1 MDKREFNDQV
11 EGRNAVL
18 ELLES
23 DRDINKIFISDGEKH
38 GSINKII
45 ALAKEKKVIINEVS
59 KNKLNQM
66 SQTENNQ
73 GVIAIVPPFNYCE
86 IDDILD
92 LAKNRNEKPFVLIL
106 DGIEDP
112 HNLGSIIR
120 TAETAGVH
128 GIIIPK
134 RRAAN
139 VNSTV
144 AKVSAGAVEYMK
156 IARVNNIND
165 AINTLKENDIWIC
178 GTDMN
183 TDKYYY
189 DEDFTGGIGI
199 VIGSE
204 GYGMSRLVKENC
216 DFLVKIPMKGKITS
230 LNASVSAGIVMYEVV
245 KQRIRIKNN
254 PRRSCICMK
263 SKKKILLIII
273 PIVIIL
279 IIAAIIAVLYFTTD
293 LFKSNEELFWKYFA
307 KNQDVFD
314 VIKNDK
320 QAEQSQFKT
329 NNSYT
334 SDGNLS
340 LVIAQGENSSKQL
353 DVVTTARHDVNTS
366 RTYADAT
373 LKNGDI
379 DLFKASYINSGD
391 IYAVSCDEIF
401 QGYVGTENSGLTQL
415 AANFG
420 IENFP
425 DSINVNEYTNLL
437 DVTDEEWAHISET
450 YLPVIMNVIS
460 EESYTKSS
468 QEIQVNGQTYNA
480 NIYGIQITGENLKQ
494 LIINGLTTLRG
505 DTQTL
510 VMLSNKLST
519 LGLGIE
525 YTDTSNLAL
534 KIDELI
540 DNMQNVTIEDNLY
553 INVYENNGEVI
564 RTEIN
569 LENTIN
575 LVYDRTSSSSSL
587 TIDLIGTMTEQEII
601 DESIDNTNITDAN
614 NMSGD
619 VTTYN
624 ANNETDNTATNEN
637 VVDNEDTIVS
647 MENTESMNTTV
658 EENVNGN
665 SALEGNSIA
674 GENNGITDSSDEV
687 IDLST
692 TQDKSGSSTRIVIT
706 KNNTDN
712 LTTNTIEIVP
722 DSNIPNENITI
733 TINMSNVQNDSINNS
748 YEIVTN
754 TINGE
759 QTETLTITYDNN
771 TIKADQVEEIPELT
785 GSNTAIASNY
795 DANTFNTFLTNWAN
809 LFMNKLSE
817 KLTVL
822 GF

>member
-59 KNKLNQM
+59 KTKLNQM

-307 KNQDVFD
+307 QNQDVFD

-353 DVVTTARHDVNTS
+353 NVVTTARHDITTN

-460 EESYTKSS
+460 EESYTKASE
-468 QEIQVNGQTYNA
+468 EIQVNGQTYNA
-480 NIYGIQITGENLKQ
+480 NVYGIQITGENLKQ

-540 DNMQNVTIEDNLY
+540 DNMQNVTIGDNLY
-553 INVYENNGEVI
+553 INVYENNDEVI
-564 RTEIN
+564 RK
-569 LENTIN
+569 
-575 LVYDRTSSSSSL
+575 
-587 TIDLIGTMTEQEII
+587 
-601 DESIDNTNITDAN
+601 ES
-614 NMSGD
+614 
-619 VTTYN
+619 
-624 ANNETDNTATNEN
+624 
-637 VVDNEDTIVS
+637 
-647 MENTESMNTTV
+647 
-658 EENVNGN
+658 
-665 SALEGNSIA
+665 
-674 GENNGITDSSDEV
+674 
-687 IDLST
+687 
-692 TQDKSGSSTRIVIT
+692 
-706 KNNTDN
+706 
-712 LTTNTIEIVP
+712 
-722 DSNIPNENITI
+722 
-733 TINMSNVQNDSINNS
+733 
-748 YEIVTN
+748 
-754 TINGE
+754 
-759 QTETLTITYDNN
+759 
-771 TIKADQVEEIPELT
+771 
-785 GSNTAIASNY
+785 
-795 DANTFNTFLTNWAN
+795 
-809 LFMNKLSE
+809 
-817 KLTVL
+817 
-822 GF
+822 

>member
-1 MDKREFNDQV
+1 
-11 EGRNAVL
+11 
-18 ELLES
+18 
-23 DRDINKIFISDGEKH
+23 
-38 GSINKII
+38 
-45 ALAKEKKVIINEVS
+45 
-59 KNKLNQM
+59 
-66 SQTENNQ
+66 
-73 GVIAIVPPFNYCE
+73 
-86 IDDILD
+86 
-92 LAKNRNEKPFVLIL
+92 
-106 DGIEDP
+106 
-112 HNLGSIIR
+112 
-120 TAETAGVH
+120 
-128 GIIIPK
+128 
-134 RRAAN
+134 
-139 VNSTV
+139 
-144 AKVSAGAVEYMK
+144 MK
-156 IARVNNIND
+156 
-165 AINTLKENDIWIC
+165 
-178 GTDMN
+178 
-183 TDKYYY
+183 
-189 DEDFTGGIGI
+189 
-199 VIGSE
+199 
-204 GYGMSRLVKENC
+204 
-216 DFLVKIPMKGKITS
+216 
-230 LNASVSAGIVMYEVV
+230 
-245 KQRIRIKNN
+245 
-254 PRRSCICMK
+254 
-263 SKKKILLIII
+263 KKKILLIII
-273 PIVIIL
+273 PIIIIL

-307 KNQDVFD
+307 QNQDVFD

-353 DVVTTARHDVNTS
+353 NVVTTARHDITTN

-460 EESYTKSS
+460 KESYTKSS
-468 QEIQVNGQTYNA
+468 EEIQVNGQTYNA
-480 NIYGIQITGENLKQ
+480 NVYGIQITGENLKQ

-540 DNMQNVTIEDNLY
+540 DNMQNVTIGDNLY

-692 TQDKSGSSTRIVIT
+692 TQDTSVSSTRIVIT
-706 KNNTDN
+706 KSNTDN
-712 LTTNTIEIVP
+712 LTTNTIQI
-722 DSNIPNENITI
+722 IPNTDVSNENITI

-748 YEIVTN
+748 YEIVAN
-754 TINGE
+754 TLNGE
-759 QTETLTITYDNN
+759 QTETSTITYDTS
-771 TIKADQVEEIPELT
+771 TIRADQVEEIPELT

-795 DANTFNTFLTNWAN
+795 DANTFNTFLSNWVN
-809 LFMNKLSE
+809 LFMNALSE

>member
-1 MDKREFNDQV
+1 
-11 EGRNAVL
+11 
-18 ELLES
+18 
-23 DRDINKIFISDGEKH
+23 
-38 GSINKII
+38 
-45 ALAKEKKVIINEVS
+45 
-59 KNKLNQM
+59 
-66 SQTENNQ
+66 
-73 GVIAIVPPFNYCE
+73 
-86 IDDILD
+86 
-92 LAKNRNEKPFVLIL
+92 
-106 DGIEDP
+106 
-112 HNLGSIIR
+112 
-120 TAETAGVH
+120 
-128 GIIIPK
+128 
-134 RRAAN
+134 
-139 VNSTV
+139 
-144 AKVSAGAVEYMK
+144 MK
-156 IARVNNIND
+156 
-165 AINTLKENDIWIC
+165 
-178 GTDMN
+178 
-183 TDKYYY
+183 
-189 DEDFTGGIGI
+189 
-199 VIGSE
+199 
-204 GYGMSRLVKENC
+204 
-216 DFLVKIPMKGKITS
+216 
-230 LNASVSAGIVMYEVV
+230 
-245 KQRIRIKNN
+245 
-254 PRRSCICMK
+254 
-263 SKKKILLIII
+263 KKKILLIII
-273 PIVIIL
+273 PIVIVL

-307 KNQDVFD
+307 QNQDVFD

-353 DVVTTARHDVNTS
+353 NVVTTARHDITTN

-460 EESYTKSS
+460 KESYTKSS
-468 QEIQVNGQTYNA
+468 EEIQVNGQTYNA
-480 NIYGIQITGENLKQ
+480 NVYGIQITGENLKQ
-494 LIINGLTTLRG
+494 LIINALTTLRG

-540 DNMQNVTIEDNLY
+540 DNMQNVTIGDNLY

-692 TQDKSGSSTRIVIT
+692 TQDTSVSSTRIVIT
-706 KNNTDN
+706 KSNTDN
-712 LTTNTIEIVP
+712 LTTNTIQI
-722 DSNIPNENITI
+722 IPNTDVSNENITI

-748 YEIVTN
+748 YEIVAN
-754 TINGE
+754 TLNGE
-759 QTETLTITYDNN
+759 QTETSTITYDTS
-771 TIKADQVEEIPELT
+771 TIRADQVEEIPELT

-795 DANTFNTFLTNWAN
+795 DANTFNTFLSNWVN
-809 LFMNKLSE
+809 LFMNALSE

>member
-1 MDKREFNDQV
+1 
-11 EGRNAVL
+11 
-18 ELLES
+18 
-23 DRDINKIFISDGEKH
+23 
-38 GSINKII
+38 
-45 ALAKEKKVIINEVS
+45 
-59 KNKLNQM
+59 
-66 SQTENNQ
+66 
-73 GVIAIVPPFNYCE
+73 
-86 IDDILD
+86 
-92 LAKNRNEKPFVLIL
+92 
-106 DGIEDP
+106 
-112 HNLGSIIR
+112 
-120 TAETAGVH
+120 
-128 GIIIPK
+128 
-134 RRAAN
+134 
-139 VNSTV
+139 
-144 AKVSAGAVEYMK
+144 MK
-156 IARVNNIND
+156 
-165 AINTLKENDIWIC
+165 
-178 GTDMN
+178 
-183 TDKYYY
+183 
-189 DEDFTGGIGI
+189 
-199 VIGSE
+199 
-204 GYGMSRLVKENC
+204 
-216 DFLVKIPMKGKITS
+216 
-230 LNASVSAGIVMYEVV
+230 
-245 KQRIRIKNN
+245 
-254 PRRSCICMK
+254 
-263 SKKKILLIII
+263 KKKILLIII
-273 PIVIIL
+273 PIVIVL

-307 KNQDVFD
+307 QNQDVFD

-353 DVVTTARHDVNTS
+353 NVVTTARHDITTN

-460 EESYTKSS
+460 KESYTKSS
-468 QEIQVNGQTYNA
+468 EEIQVNGQTYNA
-480 NIYGIQITGENLKQ
+480 NVYGIQITGENLKQ

-540 DNMQNVTIEDNLY
+540 DNMQNVTIGDNLY

-575 LVYDRTSSSSSL
+575 LIYDRTSSSSSL

-692 TQDKSGSSTRIVIT
+692 TQDTSVSSTRIVIT
-706 KNNTDN
+706 KSNTDN
-712 LTTNTIEIVP
+712 LTTNTIQI
-722 DSNIPNENITI
+722 IPNTDVSNENITI

-748 YEIVTN
+748 YEIVAN
-754 TINGE
+754 TLNGE
-759 QTETLTITYDNN
+759 QTETSTITYDTS
-771 TIKADQVEEIPELT
+771 TIRADQVEEIPELT

-795 DANTFNTFLTNWAN
+795 DANTFNTFLSNWVN
-809 LFMNKLSE
+809 LFMNALSE

>member
-1 MDKREFNDQV
+1 
-11 EGRNAVL
+11 
-18 ELLES
+18 
-23 DRDINKIFISDGEKH
+23 
-38 GSINKII
+38 
-45 ALAKEKKVIINEVS
+45 
-59 KNKLNQM
+59 
-66 SQTENNQ
+66 
-73 GVIAIVPPFNYCE
+73 
-86 IDDILD
+86 
-92 LAKNRNEKPFVLIL
+92 
-106 DGIEDP
+106 
-112 HNLGSIIR
+112 
-120 TAETAGVH
+120 
-128 GIIIPK
+128 
-134 RRAAN
+134 
-139 VNSTV
+139 
-144 AKVSAGAVEYMK
+144 
-156 IARVNNIND
+156 
-165 AINTLKENDIWIC
+165 
-178 GTDMN
+178 
-183 TDKYYY
+183 
-189 DEDFTGGIGI
+189 
-199 VIGSE
+199 
-204 GYGMSRLVKENC
+204 
-216 DFLVKIPMKGKITS
+216 
-230 LNASVSAGIVMYEVV
+230 
-245 KQRIRIKNN
+245 
-254 PRRSCICMK
+254 MK

-273 PIVIIL
+273 PIVIVL

-307 KNQDVFD
+307 QNQDVFD

-353 DVVTTARHDVNTS
+353 NVVTTARHDITTN

-437 DVTDEEWAHISET
+437 DITDEEWAHISET

-480 NIYGIQITGENLKQ
+480 NVYGIQITGENLKQ
-494 LIINGLTTLRG
+494 LIINALTTLRG

-540 DNMQNVTIEDNLY
+540 DNMQNVTIGDNLY

-748 YEIVTN
+748 YEIVAN

-795 DANTFNTFLTNWAN
+795 DANTFNTFLTNWVN
-809 LFMNKLSE
+809 LFMNALSE

>member
-1 MDKREFNDQV
+1 M
-11 EGRNAVL
+11 
-18 ELLES
+18 
-23 DRDINKIFISDGEKH
+23 
-38 GSINKII
+38 
-45 ALAKEKKVIINEVS
+45 
-59 KNKLNQM
+59 KN
-66 SQTENNQ
+66 
-73 GVIAIVPPFNYCE
+73 
-86 IDDILD
+86 
-92 LAKNRNEKPFVLIL
+92 
-106 DGIEDP
+106 
-112 HNLGSIIR
+112 
-120 TAETAGVH
+120 
-128 GIIIPK
+128 
-134 RRAAN
+134 
-139 VNSTV
+139 
-144 AKVSAGAVEYMK
+144 
-156 IARVNNIND
+156 
-165 AINTLKENDIWIC
+165 
-178 GTDMN
+178 
-183 TDKYYY
+183 
-189 DEDFTGGIGI
+189 
-199 VIGSE
+199 
-204 GYGMSRLVKENC
+204 
-216 DFLVKIPMKGKITS
+216 
-230 LNASVSAGIVMYEVV
+230 
-245 KQRIRIKNN
+245 
-254 PRRSCICMK
+254 
-263 SKKKILLIII
+263 KKKILLIII
-273 PIVIIL
+273 PIIIVL
-279 IIAAIIAVLYFTTD
+279 IIAVIIAVLYFTTD

-307 KNQDVFD
+307 QNKDVLN
-314 VIKNDK
+314 IIENEK
-320 QAEQSQFKT
+320 QAEQNQFKT

-334 SDGNLS
+334 SNGNLS

-353 DVVTTARHDVNTS
+353 NVVTTARHDVTTN

-379 DLFKASYINSGD
+379 NLFKASYINSGD

-437 DVTDEEWAHISET
+437 DITDEEWAHISET

-480 NIYGIQITGENLKQ
+480 NVYGIQITGENLKQ
-494 LIINGLTTLRG
+494 LIINALTTLRG

-540 DNMQNVTIEDNLY
+540 DNMQNVTIGDNLY

-692 TQDKSGSSTRIVIT
+692 TQDTSVSSTRIVIT
-706 KNNTDN
+706 KSNTDN
-712 LTTNTIEIVP
+712 LTTNTIQI
-722 DSNIPNENITI
+722 IPNTDVSNENITI

-748 YEIVTN
+748 YEIVAN
-754 TINGE
+754 TLNGE
-759 QTETLTITYDNN
+759 QTETSTITYDTS
-771 TIKADQVEEIPELT
+771 TIRADQVEEIPELT

-795 DANTFNTFLTNWAN
+795 DANTFNTFLSNWVN
-809 LFMNKLSE
+809 LFMNALSE

>member
-1 MDKREFNDQV
+1 
-11 EGRNAVL
+11 
-18 ELLES
+18 
-23 DRDINKIFISDGEKH
+23 
-38 GSINKII
+38 
-45 ALAKEKKVIINEVS
+45 
-59 KNKLNQM
+59 
-66 SQTENNQ
+66 
-73 GVIAIVPPFNYCE
+73 
-86 IDDILD
+86 
-92 LAKNRNEKPFVLIL
+92 
-106 DGIEDP
+106 
-112 HNLGSIIR
+112 
-120 TAETAGVH
+120 
-128 GIIIPK
+128 
-134 RRAAN
+134 
-139 VNSTV
+139 
-144 AKVSAGAVEYMK
+144 
-156 IARVNNIND
+156 
-165 AINTLKENDIWIC
+165 
-178 GTDMN
+178 
-183 TDKYYY
+183 
-189 DEDFTGGIGI
+189 
-199 VIGSE
+199 
-204 GYGMSRLVKENC
+204 
-216 DFLVKIPMKGKITS
+216 
-230 LNASVSAGIVMYEVV
+230 
-245 KQRIRIKNN
+245 
-254 PRRSCICMK
+254 MK

-273 PIVIIL
+273 PIIIIL

-307 KNQDVFD
+307 QNQDVFD

-353 DVVTTARHDVNTS
+353 NVVTTARHDITTN

-437 DVTDEEWAHISET
+437 DITDEEWAHISET

-480 NIYGIQITGENLKQ
+480 NVYGIQITGENLKQ
-494 LIINGLTTLRG
+494 LIINALTTLRG

-540 DNMQNVTIEDNLY
+540 DNMQNVTIGDNLY

-692 TQDKSGSSTRIVIT
+692 TQDTSVSSTRIVIT
-706 KNNTDN
+706 KSNTDN
-712 LTTNTIEIVP
+712 LTTNTIQI
-722 DSNIPNENITI
+722 IPNTDVSNENITI

-748 YEIVTN
+748 YEIVAN
-754 TINGE
+754 TLNGE
-759 QTETLTITYDNN
+759 QTETSTITYDTS
-771 TIKADQVEEIPELT
+771 TIRADQVEEIPELT

-795 DANTFNTFLTNWAN
+795 DANTFNTFLSNWVN
-809 LFMNKLSE
+809 LFMNALSE

>member
-1 MDKREFNDQV
+1 
-11 EGRNAVL
+11 
-18 ELLES
+18 
-23 DRDINKIFISDGEKH
+23 
-38 GSINKII
+38 
-45 ALAKEKKVIINEVS
+45 
-59 KNKLNQM
+59 
-66 SQTENNQ
+66 
-73 GVIAIVPPFNYCE
+73 
-86 IDDILD
+86 
-92 LAKNRNEKPFVLIL
+92 
-106 DGIEDP
+106 
-112 HNLGSIIR
+112 
-120 TAETAGVH
+120 
-128 GIIIPK
+128 
-134 RRAAN
+134 
-139 VNSTV
+139 
-144 AKVSAGAVEYMK
+144 MK
-156 IARVNNIND
+156 
-165 AINTLKENDIWIC
+165 
-178 GTDMN
+178 
-183 TDKYYY
+183 
-189 DEDFTGGIGI
+189 
-199 VIGSE
+199 
-204 GYGMSRLVKENC
+204 
-216 DFLVKIPMKGKITS
+216 
-230 LNASVSAGIVMYEVV
+230 
-245 KQRIRIKNN
+245 
-254 PRRSCICMK
+254 
-263 SKKKILLIII
+263 KKKILLIII
-273 PIVIIL
+273 PIVIVL

-307 KNQDVFD
+307 QNQDVFD

-353 DVVTTARHDVNTS
+353 NVVTTARHDITTN

-460 EESYTKSS
+460 KESYTKSS
-468 QEIQVNGQTYNA
+468 EEIQVNGQTYNA
-480 NIYGIQITGENLKQ
+480 NVYGIQITGENLKQ
-494 LIINGLTTLRG
+494 LIINALTALRG

-540 DNMQNVTIEDNLY
+540 DNMQNVTIGDNLY

-575 LVYDRTSSSSSL
+575 LVYDRASSSSSL

-665 SALEGNSIA
+665 SAVDVNNAIEGTNTTSD
-674 GENNGITDSSDEV
+674 NNATDASDEV

-692 TQDKSGSSTRIVIT
+692 TQDTSVSSTRIVIT
-706 KNNTDN
+706 KSNTDN
-712 LTTNTIEIVP
+712 LTTNTIQI
-722 DSNIPNENITI
+722 IPNTDVSNENITI

-748 YEIVTN
+748 YEIVAN
-754 TINGE
+754 TLNGE
-759 QTETLTITYDNN
+759 QTETSTITYDTS
-771 TIKADQVEEIPELT
+771 TIRADQVEEIPELT

-795 DANTFNTFLTNWAN
+795 DANTFNTFLSNWVN
-809 LFMNKLSE
+809 LFMNALSE

>member
-1 MDKREFNDQV
+1 
-11 EGRNAVL
+11 
-18 ELLES
+18 
-23 DRDINKIFISDGEKH
+23 
-38 GSINKII
+38 
-45 ALAKEKKVIINEVS
+45 
-59 KNKLNQM
+59 
-66 SQTENNQ
+66 
-73 GVIAIVPPFNYCE
+73 
-86 IDDILD
+86 
-92 LAKNRNEKPFVLIL
+92 
-106 DGIEDP
+106 
-112 HNLGSIIR
+112 
-120 TAETAGVH
+120 
-128 GIIIPK
+128 
-134 RRAAN
+134 
-139 VNSTV
+139 
-144 AKVSAGAVEYMK
+144 MK
-156 IARVNNIND
+156 
-165 AINTLKENDIWIC
+165 
-178 GTDMN
+178 
-183 TDKYYY
+183 
-189 DEDFTGGIGI
+189 
-199 VIGSE
+199 
-204 GYGMSRLVKENC
+204 
-216 DFLVKIPMKGKITS
+216 
-230 LNASVSAGIVMYEVV
+230 
-245 KQRIRIKNN
+245 
-254 PRRSCICMK
+254 
-263 SKKKILLIII
+263 KKKILLIII
-273 PIVIIL
+273 PIVIVL

-307 KNQDVFD
+307 QNQDVFD

-437 DVTDEEWAHISET
+437 DVTDEEWTHILET

-460 EESYTKSS
+460 KESYTKSS
-468 QEIQVNGQTYNA
+468 EEIQVNGQTYNA
-480 NIYGIQITGENLKQ
+480 NVYGIQITGENLKQ
-494 LIINGLTTLRG
+494 LIINALTTLRG

-540 DNMQNVTIEDNLY
+540 DNMQNVTIGDNLY

-614 NMSGD
+614 NMSGN
-619 VTTYN
+619 VATYN
-624 ANNETDNTATNEN
+624 ANETDNTATNEN
-637 VVDNEDTIVS
+637 VVDNGDTIVS

-665 SALEGNSIA
+665 SAVDVNNAIEGTNTTSD
-674 GENNGITDSSDEV
+674 NNATDASDEV

-692 TQDKSGSSTRIVIT
+692 TQDTSVSSTRIVIT
-706 KNNTDN
+706 KSNTDN
-712 LTTNTIEIVP
+712 LTTNTIQI
-722 DSNIPNENITI
+722 IPNTDVSNENITI

-748 YEIVTN
+748 YEIVAN
-754 TINGE
+754 TLNGE
-759 QTETLTITYDNN
+759 QTETSTITYDTS
-771 TIKADQVEEIPELT
+771 TIRADQVEEIPELT

-795 DANTFNTFLTNWAN
+795 DANTFNTFLSNWVN
-809 LFMNKLSE
+809 LFMNALSE

>member
-1 MDKREFNDQV
+1 
-11 EGRNAVL
+11 
-18 ELLES
+18 
-23 DRDINKIFISDGEKH
+23 
-38 GSINKII
+38 
-45 ALAKEKKVIINEVS
+45 
-59 KNKLNQM
+59 
-66 SQTENNQ
+66 
-73 GVIAIVPPFNYCE
+73 
-86 IDDILD
+86 
-92 LAKNRNEKPFVLIL
+92 
-106 DGIEDP
+106 
-112 HNLGSIIR
+112 
-120 TAETAGVH
+120 
-128 GIIIPK
+128 
-134 RRAAN
+134 
-139 VNSTV
+139 
-144 AKVSAGAVEYMK
+144 
-156 IARVNNIND
+156 
-165 AINTLKENDIWIC
+165 
-178 GTDMN
+178 
-183 TDKYYY
+183 
-189 DEDFTGGIGI
+189 
-199 VIGSE
+199 
-204 GYGMSRLVKENC
+204 
-216 DFLVKIPMKGKITS
+216 
-230 LNASVSAGIVMYEVV
+230 
-245 KQRIRIKNN
+245 
-254 PRRSCICMK
+254 MK

-273 PIVIIL
+273 PIIIIL

-307 KNQDVFD
+307 QNQDVFD

-353 DVVTTARHDVNTS
+353 NVVTTARHDITTN

-460 EESYTKSS
+460 KESYTKSS
-468 QEIQVNGQTYNA
+468 EEIQVNGQTYNA
-480 NIYGIQITGENLKQ
+480 NVYSIQITGENLKQ

-540 DNMQNVTIEDNLY
+540 DNMQNVTIGDNLY

-614 NMSGD
+614 NMSGN
-619 VTTYN
+619 VATYN
-624 ANNETDNTATNEN
+624 ANETDNTATNEN
-637 VVDNEDTIVS
+637 VVDNGDTIVS

-665 SALEGNSIA
+665 SAVDVNNAIEGTNTTSD
-674 GENNGITDSSDEV
+674 NNATDASDEV

-692 TQDKSGSSTRIVIT
+692 TQDTSVSSTRIVIT
-706 KNNTDN
+706 KSNTDN
-712 LTTNTIEIVP
+712 LTTNTIQI
-722 DSNIPNENITI
+722 IPNTDVSNENITI

-748 YEIVTN
+748 YEIVAN
-754 TINGE
+754 TLNGE
-759 QTETLTITYDNN
+759 QTETSTITYDTS
-771 TIKADQVEEIPELT
+771 TIRADQVEEIPELT

-795 DANTFNTFLTNWAN
+795 DANTFNTFLSNWVN
-809 LFMNKLSE
+809 LFMNALSE

>member
-1 MDKREFNDQV
+1 
-11 EGRNAVL
+11 
-18 ELLES
+18 
-23 DRDINKIFISDGEKH
+23 
-38 GSINKII
+38 
-45 ALAKEKKVIINEVS
+45 
-59 KNKLNQM
+59 
-66 SQTENNQ
+66 
-73 GVIAIVPPFNYCE
+73 
-86 IDDILD
+86 
-92 LAKNRNEKPFVLIL
+92 
-106 DGIEDP
+106 
-112 HNLGSIIR
+112 
-120 TAETAGVH
+120 
-128 GIIIPK
+128 
-134 RRAAN
+134 
-139 VNSTV
+139 
-144 AKVSAGAVEYMK
+144 
-156 IARVNNIND
+156 
-165 AINTLKENDIWIC
+165 
-178 GTDMN
+178 
-183 TDKYYY
+183 
-189 DEDFTGGIGI
+189 
-199 VIGSE
+199 
-204 GYGMSRLVKENC
+204 
-216 DFLVKIPMKGKITS
+216 
-230 LNASVSAGIVMYEVV
+230 
-245 KQRIRIKNN
+245 
-254 PRRSCICMK
+254 MK

-273 PIVIIL
+273 PIVIVL

-307 KNQDVFD
+307 QNQDVFD

-353 DVVTTARHDVNTS
+353 NVVTTARHDITTN

-425 DSINVNEYTNLL
+425 DSININEYSNIL
-437 DVTDEEWAHISET
+437 DLTDEEWTHISET
-450 YLPVIMNVIS
+450 YLPVITNSIS

-468 QEIQVNGQTYNA
+468 EEIQVNGQTYNA
-480 NIYGIQITGENLKQ
+480 NVYGIQITGENLKQ
-494 LIINGLTTLRG
+494 LIINALTTLRG

-540 DNMQNVTIEDNLY
+540 DNMQNVTIGDNLY

-575 LVYDRTSSSSSL
+575 LIYDRTSSSSSL

-692 TQDKSGSSTRIVIT
+692 TQDTSVSSTRIVIT
-706 KNNTDN
+706 KSNTDN
-712 LTTNTIEIVP
+712 LTTNTIQI
-722 DSNIPNENITI
+722 IPNTDVSNENITI

-748 YEIVTN
+748 YEIVAN
-754 TINGE
+754 TLNGE
-759 QTETLTITYDNN
+759 QTETSTITYDTS
-771 TIKADQVEEIPELT
+771 TIRADQVEEIPELT

-795 DANTFNTFLTNWAN
+795 DANTFNTFLSNWVN
-809 LFMNKLSE
+809 LFMNALSE

>member
-1 MDKREFNDQV
+1 
-11 EGRNAVL
+11 
-18 ELLES
+18 
-23 DRDINKIFISDGEKH
+23 
-38 GSINKII
+38 
-45 ALAKEKKVIINEVS
+45 
-59 KNKLNQM
+59 
-66 SQTENNQ
+66 
-73 GVIAIVPPFNYCE
+73 
-86 IDDILD
+86 
-92 LAKNRNEKPFVLIL
+92 
-106 DGIEDP
+106 
-112 HNLGSIIR
+112 
-120 TAETAGVH
+120 
-128 GIIIPK
+128 
-134 RRAAN
+134 
-139 VNSTV
+139 
-144 AKVSAGAVEYMK
+144 
-156 IARVNNIND
+156 
-165 AINTLKENDIWIC
+165 
-178 GTDMN
+178 
-183 TDKYYY
+183 
-189 DEDFTGGIGI
+189 
-199 VIGSE
+199 
-204 GYGMSRLVKENC
+204 
-216 DFLVKIPMKGKITS
+216 
-230 LNASVSAGIVMYEVV
+230 
-245 KQRIRIKNN
+245 
-254 PRRSCICMK
+254 MK
-263 SKKKILLIII
+263 SKKRILLIII
-273 PIVIIL
+273 PIVIVL

-307 KNQDVFD
+307 QNQDVFD

-437 DVTDEEWAHISET
+437 DVTDEEWTHISET

-460 EESYTKSS
+460 EEDYTKSS
-468 QEIQVNGQTYNA
+468 VEIQVNGQTYNA
-480 NIYGIQITGENLKQ
+480 NLYSIQITGENLKQ

-601 DESIDNTNITDAN
+601 DESTDNTNITDAN
-614 NMSGD
+614 NMSGN
-619 VTTYN
+619 VATYN
-624 ANNETDNTATNEN
+624 ANETDNAATDEN
-637 VVDNEDTIVS
+637 VVDNGDTIVS

-665 SALEGNSIA
+665 SAVEGNSIA

-748 YEIVTN
+748 YEIVAN
-754 TINGE
+754 TLNGE
-759 QTETLTITYDNN
+759 QTETSTITYDTS
-771 TIKADQVEEIPELT
+771 TIRADQVEEIPELT

-795 DANTFNTFLTNWAN
+795 DANTFNTFLSNWVN
-809 LFMNKLSE
+809 LFMNALSE

>member
-1 MDKREFNDQV
+1 
-11 EGRNAVL
+11 
-18 ELLES
+18 
-23 DRDINKIFISDGEKH
+23 
-38 GSINKII
+38 
-45 ALAKEKKVIINEVS
+45 
-59 KNKLNQM
+59 
-66 SQTENNQ
+66 
-73 GVIAIVPPFNYCE
+73 
-86 IDDILD
+86 
-92 LAKNRNEKPFVLIL
+92 
-106 DGIEDP
+106 
-112 HNLGSIIR
+112 
-120 TAETAGVH
+120 
-128 GIIIPK
+128 
-134 RRAAN
+134 
-139 VNSTV
+139 
-144 AKVSAGAVEYMK
+144 
-156 IARVNNIND
+156 
-165 AINTLKENDIWIC
+165 
-178 GTDMN
+178 
-183 TDKYYY
+183 
-189 DEDFTGGIGI
+189 
-199 VIGSE
+199 
-204 GYGMSRLVKENC
+204 
-216 DFLVKIPMKGKITS
+216 
-230 LNASVSAGIVMYEVV
+230 
-245 KQRIRIKNN
+245 
-254 PRRSCICMK
+254 MK

-273 PIVIIL
+273 PIIIVL

-307 KNQDVFD
+307 QNQDVFD

-353 DVVTTARHDVNTS
+353 NVVTTARHDVNTS

-437 DVTDEEWAHISET
+437 DVTDEEWTHISET
-450 YLPVIMNVIS
+450 YLPVIMNIVS
-460 EESYTKSS
+460 KEDYTKSS
-468 QEIQVNGQTYNA
+468 EEIQVNGQTYNA
-480 NIYGIQITGENLKQ
+480 NVYSIQITGENLKQ

-525 YTDTSNLAL
+525 YTDTSNMAL
-534 KIDELI
+534 QIDELI
-540 DNMQNVTIEDNLY
+540 DDMQNVTIEDNLY
-553 INVYENNGEVI
+553 INVYENNKEVV
-564 RTEIN
+564 RTSIN
-569 LENTIN
+569 LENN
-575 LVYDRTSSSSSL
+575 FDLVYDRTPGTSSL
-587 TIDLIGTMTEQEII
+587 TIDLIGTMIGQELI
-601 DESIDNTNITDAN
+601 DESIDTTSITDAN
-614 NMSGD
+614 NMSED
-619 VTTYN
+619 VVTYN
-624 ANNETDNTATNEN
+624 GSEPDNTDTNEN
-637 VVDNEDTIVS
+637 EINNEDTIIS

-658 EENVNGN
+658 EENINEDGN
-665 SALEGNSIA
+665 NIA
-674 GENNGITDSSDEV
+674 EESNVVGENNGIIDSSDEV

-692 TQDKSGSSTRIVIT
+692 TQNTSGSTTRIVIT

-733 TINMSNVQNDSINNS
+733 TISMSNVQSDTIDNS
-748 YEIVTN
+748 YEIVLSTQ
-754 TINGE
+754 NGE
-759 QTETLTITYDNN
+759 QTETSTITYDTS
-771 TIKADQVEEIPELT
+771 TIRADQVEEIPELT

-795 DANTFNTFLTNWAN
+795 DANTFNTFLTNWVN

>member
-1 MDKREFNDQV
+1 
-11 EGRNAVL
+11 
-18 ELLES
+18 
-23 DRDINKIFISDGEKH
+23 
-38 GSINKII
+38 
-45 ALAKEKKVIINEVS
+45 
-59 KNKLNQM
+59 
-66 SQTENNQ
+66 
-73 GVIAIVPPFNYCE
+73 
-86 IDDILD
+86 
-92 LAKNRNEKPFVLIL
+92 
-106 DGIEDP
+106 
-112 HNLGSIIR
+112 
-120 TAETAGVH
+120 
-128 GIIIPK
+128 
-134 RRAAN
+134 
-139 VNSTV
+139 
-144 AKVSAGAVEYMK
+144 
-156 IARVNNIND
+156 
-165 AINTLKENDIWIC
+165 
-178 GTDMN
+178 
-183 TDKYYY
+183 
-189 DEDFTGGIGI
+189 
-199 VIGSE
+199 
-204 GYGMSRLVKENC
+204 
-216 DFLVKIPMKGKITS
+216 
-230 LNASVSAGIVMYEVV
+230 
-245 KQRIRIKNN
+245 
-254 PRRSCICMK
+254 MK

-273 PIVIIL
+273 PIVIVL

-307 KNQDVFD
+307 QNQDVFD

-353 DVVTTARHDVNTS
+353 NVVTTARHDITTN

-437 DVTDEEWAHISET
+437 DITDEEWAHISET

-480 NIYGIQITGENLKQ
+480 NVYGIQITGENLKQ

-540 DNMQNVTIEDNLY
+540 DNMQNVTIGDNLY

-614 NMSGD
+614 NMSGN
-619 VTTYN
+619 VATYN
-624 ANNETDNTATNEN
+624 ANETDNTATNEN
-637 VVDNEDTIVS
+637 VVDNGDTIVS

-665 SALEGNSIA
+665 SAVDVNNAIEGTNTTSD
-674 GENNGITDSSDEV
+674 NNATDASDEV

-692 TQDKSGSSTRIVIT
+692 TQDTSVSSTRIVIT
-706 KNNTDN
+706 KSNTDN
-712 LTTNTIEIVP
+712 LTTNTIQI
-722 DSNIPNENITI
+722 IPNTDVSNENITI

-748 YEIVTN
+748 YEIVAN
-754 TINGE
+754 TLNGE
-759 QTETLTITYDNN
+759 QTETSTITYDTS
-771 TIKADQVEEIPELT
+771 TIRADQVEEIPELT

-795 DANTFNTFLTNWAN
+795 DANTFNTFLSNWVN
-809 LFMNKLSE
+809 LFMNALSE

>member
-1 MDKREFNDQV
+1 
-11 EGRNAVL
+11 
-18 ELLES
+18 
-23 DRDINKIFISDGEKH
+23 
-38 GSINKII
+38 
-45 ALAKEKKVIINEVS
+45 
-59 KNKLNQM
+59 
-66 SQTENNQ
+66 
-73 GVIAIVPPFNYCE
+73 
-86 IDDILD
+86 
-92 LAKNRNEKPFVLIL
+92 
-106 DGIEDP
+106 
-112 HNLGSIIR
+112 
-120 TAETAGVH
+120 
-128 GIIIPK
+128 
-134 RRAAN
+134 
-139 VNSTV
+139 
-144 AKVSAGAVEYMK
+144 
-156 IARVNNIND
+156 
-165 AINTLKENDIWIC
+165 
-178 GTDMN
+178 
-183 TDKYYY
+183 
-189 DEDFTGGIGI
+189 
-199 VIGSE
+199 
-204 GYGMSRLVKENC
+204 
-216 DFLVKIPMKGKITS
+216 
-230 LNASVSAGIVMYEVV
+230 
-245 KQRIRIKNN
+245 
-254 PRRSCICMK
+254 MK

-273 PIVIIL
+273 PIVIVL

-307 KNQDVFD
+307 QNQDVFD

-353 DVVTTARHDVNTS
+353 NVVTTARYDANTS

-437 DVTDEEWAHISET
+437 DITDEEWAHISET
-450 YLPVIMNVIS
+450 YLPVIMNIVS
-460 EESYTKSS
+460 KEDYTKSS
-468 QEIQVNGQTYNA
+468 EEIQVNGQTYNA
-480 NIYGIQITGENLKQ
+480 NVYSIQITGENLKQ

-525 YTDTSNLAL
+525 YTDTSNLVL

-614 NMSGD
+614 NMSGN
-619 VTTYN
+619 VATYN
-624 ANNETDNTATNEN
+624 ANETDNTATNEN
-637 VVDNEDTIVS
+637 VLDNGDTIVS

-748 YEIVTN
+748 YEIVAN

-795 DANTFNTFLTNWAN
+795 DANTFNTFLTNWVN
-809 LFMNKLSE
+809 LFMNALSE